1 MSPNKA
7 IILLAV
13 TLFSLA
19 GLMDQARAQKNV
31 VAIFN
36 LRPTNIEAMDYSGDI
51 LYTLIS
57 ALGKE
62 DSIEVMSRR
71 EMEQSLFRGGL
82 AQGDNSK

>member
-1 MSPNKA
+1 MSRNKA
-7 IILLAV
+7 IILWAV
-13 TLFSLA
+13 TLFALA

-36 LRPTNIEAMDYSGDI
+36 LRPTNIAAMDYSGDI

-57 ALGKE
+57 ALGQE

-71 EMEQSLFRGGL
+71 ESEFCLVRAGR
-82 AQGDNSK
+82 